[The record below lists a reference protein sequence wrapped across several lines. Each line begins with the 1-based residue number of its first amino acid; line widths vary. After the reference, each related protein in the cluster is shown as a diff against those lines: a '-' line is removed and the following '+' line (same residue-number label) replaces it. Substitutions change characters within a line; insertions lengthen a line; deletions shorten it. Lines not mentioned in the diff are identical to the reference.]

1 MTHLCRLTT
10 TVGLAGLL
18 VDVNAQALL
27 AHPGHAVEV
36 IPASAPGHWWLQP
49 EHAAIWIVAL
59 VTSAVLWALRRGR
72 TVSSEAR

>member
-36 IPASAPGHWWLQP
+36 IPASAPANNGN
-49 EHAAIWIVAL
+49 
-59 VTSAVLWALRRGR
+59 
-72 TVSSEAR
+72 